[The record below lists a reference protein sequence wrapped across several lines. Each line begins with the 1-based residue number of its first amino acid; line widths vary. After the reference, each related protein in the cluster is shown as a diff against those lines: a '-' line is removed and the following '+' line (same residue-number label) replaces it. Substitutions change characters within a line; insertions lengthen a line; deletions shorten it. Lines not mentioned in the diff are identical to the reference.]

1 MMIGEGGQ
9 KQAQKIQGNEDVMK
23 ALLEYIMKKN

>member
-9 KQAQKIQGNEDVMK
+9 KQTQKIQGNEDVMK
-23 ALLEYIMKKN
+23 ALLEYMKKN